1 MEPAMDKL
9 KPPNSGAREKVV
21 TVQEGGDLLEE
32 LVSAATVEEVKVI
45 EAKARAA
52 REVIASIG
60 EQLQPFAPAA
70 TALSQAF
77 QEQVQCNGRLQEAG
91 QKNEHELRLRDAQ
104 DAETERI
111 RQSRT
116 QARLQIMG
124 TGVFAFIVLVAV
136 TMTVMVHAG
145 ALDKTSAL
153 LVGAFFPVLWNS
165 IKNTVK

>member
-70 TALSQAF
+70 SAPGGSTEERARAALARRPGRGERQDPA
-77 QEQVQCNGRLQEAG
+77 QPHPGPAPGHGRL
-91 QKNEHELRLRDAQ
+91 HLRVHRRRLRAAGCSRSHRGARQ
-104 DAETERI
+104 D
-111 RQSRT
+111 
-116 QARLQIMG
+116 
-124 TGVFAFIVLVAV
+124 
-136 TMTVMVHAG
+136 
-145 ALDKTSAL
+145 D
-153 LVGAFFPVLWNS
+153 
-165 IKNTVK
+165 